1 MSLGPSKLTSALVPL
16 TPSLGSIFK
25 NSFPKDLSVEIVC
38 ARGYFEK
45 IPRPKP
51 PLAGA
56 GLGLGRT
63 LGGLGARRQTSD
75 KPGASCSATASRHG
89 SRSAEALRPAGA
101 VRVSRPWPC
110 RRNRTGDARTRQC
123 RARVPAVRIRYGP
136 GVLPYR
142 MEPQV
147 GQVAVAPVG
156 VSAVGA

>member
-1 MSLGPSKLTSALVPL
+1 MLTWRRSALVSLGPSKLTSALVPL

-63 LGGLGARRQTSD
+63 LGGLEPGGRQATSQAPAALLLLVGTAVDQPKRYAPPELSGSAGHGRVDGTEPVTHAR
-75 KPGASCSATASRHG
+75 ASVGPVC
-89 SRSAEALRPAGA
+89 RP
-101 VRVSRPWPC
+101 
-110 RRNRTGDARTRQC
+110 
-123 RARVPAVRIRYGP
+123 YG
-136 GVLPYR
+136 
-142 MEPQV
+142 
-147 GQVAVAPVG
+147 
-156 VSAVGA
+156 